1 MSSVG
6 RRKSPSVD
14 CRPPAWRRETS
25 VEVSDLTHLQPI
37 RRVNPAINEMLFIM
51 FAGMLVFAIVFASLL
66 ANPAP
71 RRVSRFPVL
80 PVHSQDTRERLSTRA
95 ATHIPRVARADE
107 WRAECR
113 PGARHHHL
121 GLSAP
126 SILRTHDRQTR
137 SFAGPAISME
147 GDPFSPCCHA
157 WAHPLQTHGIRS
169 LRPRQIPP

>member
-51 FAGMLVFAIVFASLL
+51 FAGMLVFASLL

-121 GLSAP
+121 GCRRPRSCAHTTGRPAHSPALP
-126 SILRTHDRQTR
+126 SPWRGTPL
-137 SFAGPAISME
+137 
-147 GDPFSPCCHA
+147 SPCCHA

-169 LRPRQIPP
+169 RRPRQIPP